1 MEGLAS
7 DCETIK
13 AVFRQFDDT
22 NAQTIPLEKL
32 VKVLLILNPSFDP
45 KALSTLFELSNVDK
59 NGDVKYEEFVDFVS
73 PKGIGLDTVAAS
85 LRVLPPV
92 QLEKASSEFGEE
104 DDDVEEQ
111 TKIQQPTT
119 RPRRAS
125 VSAARISD
133 DEMKDYKKPVYPKDE
148 AAKESLHNIFKSN
161 EKLDV
166 LCGHLSKEAVDDI
179 INAFYTKEFSVGTNI
194 IQQGDK
200 GECLYII
207 RSGSVDIF
215 VSRAN
220 DPNLAA
226 DKGERVCTWDAGAL
240 FGELALM
247 YEAPRAATVTANVP
261 VSTWVLDA
269 VDFKM
274 LLMKSSSA
282 QYTKYDGW
290 LCNVKLLES
299 LNHFELA
306 QLSETMQ
313 SDCFDPDEEIVVRGD
328 EGDKFFILEDGT
340 AAAFIDGPEGE
351 KEVKQYLEVGD
362 FFGEI
367 AFLTQESRRA
377 TVRATGSGCS
387 VSYVSQ
393 EDFPTSLGPVLD
405 KLRDGIDKYPHY
417 EAFVEK

>member
-45 KALSTLFELSNVDK
+45 KALSTLLELSNVDN

-73 PKGIGLDTVAAS
+73 PKGIGLDNAADTVRVPPPAS
-85 LRVLPPV
+85 T
-92 QLEKASSEFGEE
+92 EKPSSDFGAD
-104 DDDVEEQ
+104 DDDVEELTRIKQ
-111 TKIQQPTT
+111 TA
-119 RPRRAS
+119 RPRRVS

-133 DEMKDYKKPVYPKDE
+133 DDVKDYKKPVYPKDE
-148 AAKESLHNIFKSN
+148 AANESLQNILKSN

-179 INAFYTKEFSVGTNI
+179 INAFYTKEFSDGTDI
-194 IQQGDK
+194 IKQGDN

-207 RSGSVDIF
+207 IDGSVDIF
-215 VSRAN
+215 VRRAN
-220 DPNLAA
+220 DPNPVA
-226 DKGERVCTWDAGAL
+226 DKGEKICTWEAGAL

-247 YEAPRAATVTANVP
+247 YEAPRAATVTANAP

-274 LLMKSSSA
+274 LLVKSSSA
-282 QYTKYDGW
+282 QYAKYDGW
-290 LCNVKLLES
+290 LRNVKLLES
-299 LNHFELA
+299 LNHFELQ
-306 QLSETMQ
+306 QLSDTME
-313 SDCFDPDEEIVVRGD
+313 SDCFDPDEEIVVRGY

-351 KEVKQYLEVGD
+351 KEVKQYLEGD

-367 AFLTQESRRA
+367 ALLTQEPQRA

-387 VSYVSQ
+387 VSYVTQ
-393 EDFPTSLGPVLD
+393 EDFATALGPVMD
-405 KLRDGIDKYPHY
+405 KLREGVDKYPKY
-417 EAFVEK
+417 ETFVGK